1 MSSETYAI
9 VRPVSRSITRCE
21 LTHLHREAID
31 LERARAQHRIYTQCL
46 QEAGYALIEL
56 AEQADLP
63 DAVFVEDTAIV
74 LDELAIITRPGAIS
88 RRPELP
94 SVAQAL
100 LPFRTPKS
108 LLAPATLDGG
118 DVLVMGRTLF
128 VGLSLRTNEE
138 GTRQLADQVRPFGYK
153 VVPVPIHGCL
163 HLKSA
168 VSRIAPDLVLV
179 NPDWLDVACFK
190 DYNSIA
196 VASDEPHAANAL
208 PLEDTILFP
217 DAFPRTAES
226 LLRHGL
232 PLRLLDM
239 SELAKAEGAVTCCS
253 IIFRR

>member
-1 MSSETYAI
+1 MSSEKYAI
-9 VRPVSRSITRCE
+9 VRPVSRSIARCE

-31 LERARAQHRIYTQCL
+31 LERARAQHQTYAQCL
-46 QEAGYALIEL
+46 QEAGYALIKL
-56 AEQADLP
+56 AEQAEWP

-74 LDELAIITRPGAIS
+74 LDELAIITRPGAAS

-100 LPFRTPKS
+100 LPYRTLQS
-108 LLAPATLDGG
+108 LHAPATLDGG

-128 VGLSLRTNEE
+128 VGLSLRTNKE
-138 GTRQLADQVRPFGYK
+138 GASQLADLVKPFGYK

-168 VSRIAPDLVLV
+168 VSRIAPDLLLV
-179 NPDWLDVACFK
+179 NPDWIDVACFK
-190 DYNSIA
+190 AYKNIP

-208 PLEDTILFP
+208 PLEETIIFP

-226 LLRHGL
+226 LIRHGL
-232 PLRLLDM
+232 SLRLLDM